1 MKERKSTWPRQEGSC
16 LEASQ
21 GRGSGTGYGEALLKQ
36 AKICPSQPSPY
47 SHQITFQENT
57 WLEFH
62 LLGVPNGTT
71 STQKGAVYG
80 LHHPLVRENISSSIN
95 GGGEQVSIRTG
106 QTEAMIKCSQW
117 CLTVLVAHLHR
128 SFLFS
133 KAKFTN
139 LGRSVYSQEGE
150 AGD

>member
-1 MKERKSTWPRQEGSC
+1 MATARGLLPRSIAGQRFWYRIRRSITETSENLPLPAFPLFPSDNISGKHLAGVSPSGS
-16 LEASQ
+16 SQ
-21 GRGSGTGYGEALLKQ
+21 WHH
-36 AKICPSQPSPY
+36 IHP
-47 SHQITFQENT
+47 
-57 WLEFH
+57 
-62 LLGVPNGTT
+62 
-71 STQKGAVYG
+71 KGAVYG